1 MLTLRS
7 GSYKEYDLYYLIR
20 VIERGECKYSG
31 YKDCYDCECRRACE
45 DVKRL
50 KAHIQ
55 KLLNEHS
62 FSEK

>member
-7 GSYKEYDLYYLIR
+7 GSYTEYDLYHLIR
-20 VIERGECKYSG
+20 VIERGQCKYQG
-31 YKDCYDCECRRACE
+31 YKECYDCECRRACE

-50 KAHIQ
+50 KLHIE

>member
-7 GSYKEYDLYYLIR
+7 GLYTESDLYYLIN
-20 VIERGECKYSG
+20 VIEKGECPCHGVSI
-31 YKDCYDCECRRACE
+31 CTVCNSRRACE

-50 KAHIQ
+50 KEHIQ

-62 FSEK
+62 FLEK

>member
-7 GSYKEYDLYYLIR
+7 GLYTESDLNYLIN
-20 VIERGECKYSG
+20 VIEKGECP
-31 YKDCYDCECRRACE
+31 CYGDSICAVCHSRRACE

-50 KAHIQ
+50 KWHIQ